1 VNPAA
6 APLMVHLSPLWRANC
21 NRLPERVSVGDTIEL
36 HYGSNP
42 KRYRFHIVRIEPRTD
57 GRCVLKGSSVPLERS
72 EKIELDNCLPAP
84 DGNEAISARP

>member
-1 VNPAA
+1 
-6 APLMVHLSPLWRANC
+6 MVHLSPLWRANC